1 MVHED
6 IKRLA
11 LDVIG
16 ESAFSFQFKSVLE
29 GDTEIAK
36 AFSRLTT
43 SVRFGTISMGLPF

>member
-36 AFSRLTT
+36 AFGRLG
-43 SVRFGTISMGLPF
+43 VAFL